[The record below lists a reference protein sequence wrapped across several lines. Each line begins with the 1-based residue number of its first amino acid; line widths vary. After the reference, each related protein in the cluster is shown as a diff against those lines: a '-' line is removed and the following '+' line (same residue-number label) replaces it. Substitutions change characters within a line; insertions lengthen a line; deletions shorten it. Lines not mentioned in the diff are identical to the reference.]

1 MTTARAAAVARR
13 AAGVLACALLAGCAG
28 GGAGTGAGAAAP
40 TDEPTEGRVVRAR
53 TTVAAGQTGLEVIT
67 WQVTDDGRRVEEAL
81 RAHAEPAVAA
91 ADDLALRR
99 NGFILCAVRV
109 DRMESLRT
117 ALGGSAMDIRTWLGT
132 ATTWRELI
140 SVSAANAMVEVDGVA
155 RERPGANARI
165 MARTWPVPMEDG
177 TRIEVEMVPQL
188 VTGELQ
194 ASLVRNAN
202 RLAGDVVRSCASRLE
217 LQRGTAWVLT
227 CDPAGFVETD
237 AGAAAAA
244 EAAAEFVGPP
254 NPDAAPTASGK
265 IGARVTTL
273 GTATLLA
280 APERPGTPARRT
292 VLLLVPHL
300 GGAAFPVDPAAEPM
314 KPSRQ

>member
-1 MTTARAAAVARR
+1 MSTARAAAVARR
-13 AAGVLACALLAGCAG
+13 ATGVLACALLAGCAG
-28 GGAGTGAGAAAP
+28 GGAGAAKASE
-40 TDEPTEGRVVRAR
+40 EPIEGRVVRAR

-67 WQVTDDGRRVEEAL
+67 WQVTDDGRRVEDAL

-99 NGFILCAVRV
+99 NGFILCAVRA
-109 DRMESLRT
+109 DRMESLRA

-140 SVSAANAMVEVDGVA
+140 SVATGNSMVEIDGVA

-202 RLAGDVVRSCASRLE
+202 RLAGDVVLSCASRLE

-244 EAAAEFVGPP
+244 EAAANFVGPP
-254 NPDAAPTASGK
+254 NPDAAPAASGK

-300 GGAAFPVDPAAEPM
+300 GGAAFPVDPATEPM
-314 KPSRQ
+314 NPSRP

>member
-13 AAGVLACALLAGCAG
+13 AAGVLACALLASCAG
-28 GGAGTGAGAAAP
+28 GGAGASKATE
-40 TDEPTEGRVVRAR
+40 EPTEGRVVRAR

-99 NGFILCAVRV
+99 NGFILCAVRA

-140 SVSAANAMVEVDGVA
+140 SVSAANAMVEVDGIA

-194 ASLVRNAN
+194 SSLVRNAN
-202 RLAGDVVRSCASRLE
+202 RLVGDVVLSCASRLE

-237 AGAAAAA
+237 AGAAVAA

-292 VLLLVPHL
+292 VLILVPHL

-314 KPSRQ
+314 KPSRP